1 MNREELME
9 ISENL
14 IRVKNSLER
23 LEIKTT
29 ASNLNYL
36 LGAIQMVTEISERIA
51 DAAAIMPAVRAVQ
64 EEGSEG

>member
-14 IRVKNSLER
+14 TRVKNSLER
-23 LEIKTT
+23 LEIRTT

-36 LGAIQMVTEISERIA
+36 LGAIQMVTEISERIS
-51 DAAAIMPAVRAVQ
+51 DAAAVMPAVRAVPK
-64 EEGSEG
+64 EGSEG

>member
-14 IRVKNSLER
+14 TRVKNSLER
-23 LEIKTT
+23 LEIRTT

-36 LGAIQMVTEISERIA
+36 LGAIQMVTEISERIS
-51 DAAAIMPAVRAVQ
+51 DAAAVMPAVRTVP